1 MQCEPYAKCFSYHLT
16 ESSQQPQSQGCE
28 DAGPEKFRRFPTV
41 YTY

>member
-16 ESSQQPQSQGCE
+16 ESSQPQSQGCG
-28 DAGPEKFRRFPTV
+28 DAGPEKSRRFPNV